1 MKWAIEIQKTSL
13 ERRNLSDLLDGLGFK
28 LVEGIEYPAFTSME
42 IDACPTA
49 TDAFEK
55 AKALRAA
62 LKGPTQVDPE
72 FALGSVI
79 DYSSNPPKGHKFIEV
94 ESCLHT
100 MSTGNVT

>member
-28 LVEGIEYPAFTSME
+28 LIEGIQYPEFTSTE

-55 AKALRAA
+55 AKAVRAA
-62 LKGPTQVDPE
+62 FKGPTQIDPE
-72 FALGSVI
+72 FAL
-79 DYSSNPPKGHKFIEV
+79 DP
-94 ESCLHT
+94 
-100 MSTGNVT
+100 MSQSEAETFVRDIAAKWLETQR